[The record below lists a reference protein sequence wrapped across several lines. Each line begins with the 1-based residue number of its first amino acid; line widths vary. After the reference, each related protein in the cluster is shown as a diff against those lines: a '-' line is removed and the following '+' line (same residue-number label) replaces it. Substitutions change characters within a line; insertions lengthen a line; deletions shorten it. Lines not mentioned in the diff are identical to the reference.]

1 MTCQAILGDADVIK
15 MSPTHP
21 VLRGLSVGL
30 FMGSR
35 APARQAGFLYV
46 TIVAYSVFPK
56 DPSFSG

>member
-1 MTCQAILGDADVIK
+1 MGDAEVIK

-21 VLRGLSVGL
+21 VLRGLSEGL
-30 FMGSR
+30 FTGSR

-46 TIVAYSVFPK
+46 MIVVYSVFLK